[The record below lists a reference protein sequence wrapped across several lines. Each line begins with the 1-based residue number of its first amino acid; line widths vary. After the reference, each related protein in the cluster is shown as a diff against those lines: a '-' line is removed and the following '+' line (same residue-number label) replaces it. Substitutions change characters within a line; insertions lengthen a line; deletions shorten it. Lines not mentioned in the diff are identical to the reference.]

1 MLLQLPHLT
10 NFKSF
15 FRIWKK
21 KLSSE
26 NFLAVKKSSQTVQML
41 PRLIFRWFD
50 LNLSQGSN
58 TLRKTIGRGQIQ
70 RRYICTCYLIMF
82 IYDIIFRN
90 YSNPNFFTEVK
101 RQFCYLF
108 TNSDGR
114 IESVLRIG
122 FHFFMFHSYLTQ
134 MSTFLH
140 SK

>member
-1 MLLQLPHLT
+1 
-10 NFKSF
+10 
-15 FRIWKK
+15 
-21 KLSSE
+21 
-26 NFLAVKKSSQTVQML
+26 ML

-70 RRYICTCYLIMF
+70 RRYICTCNLIMF

-122 FHFFMFHSYLTQ
+122 IHFFMFHSYLTQ

-140 SK
+140 SKQAFSKKIERQPIKLLPYCCGYCKGCSILSMYFIQ

>member
-70 RRYICTCYLIMF
+70 RRYICNLIMF

-90 YSNPNFFTEVK
+90 YSNPYFFTEVK
-101 RQFCYLF
+101 RQFSYLF
-108 TNSDGR
+108 TKR
-114 IESVLRIG
+114 ISLLI
-122 FHFFMFHSYLTQ
+122 FFRRDYLTLLKFAFIVNCLKL
-134 MSTFLH
+134 S
-140 SK
+140 